1 MSSLVKTH
9 KYFCLQECKPNI
21 HNIGHNRDSLCNKQH
36 SSSVSTMNKLS
47 GKIVKR
53 LLLRGRP
60 PDPVKRCLY
69 LAPPFLVGDYEPV
82 AVKTYREGRLGEKV
96 ELARAEL
103 EQCVACPRLCR
114 VNRLEDKKGACNTGR
129 LVLHNN
135 YCFICC
141 VTRSECKK

>member
-1 MSSLVKTH
+1 
-9 KYFCLQECKPNI
+9 
-21 HNIGHNRDSLCNKQH
+21 
-36 SSSVSTMNKLS
+36 MNKLS
-47 GKIVKR
+47 EKIVKR

-129 LVLHNN
+129 LVLCDY
-135 YCFICC
+135 YCFTCR
-141 VTRSECKK
+141 VTRSKCRKVIQQWLLIPCLCPYNSL